1 MERGLRAKMKVY
13 NDSDFFDN
21 EFTSYLSFEDE
32 EIGEFNPDV
41 FRDPITCEE
50 VNELFK
56 E

>member
-1 MERGLRAKMKVY
+1 MERGLRAKLPVY
-13 NDSDFFDN
+13 DDYCG
-21 EFTSYLSFEDE
+21 FTSYLSFDDE
-32 EIGEFNPDV
+32 EIGEFNPDA